1 MSTVYTSPVL
11 EVLCD
16 TLTKN
21 IRETDTGIF
30 SKNTIVTQSQGMN
43 AWLKT
48 ELTERNGILVQ
59 TEFLNIDSLFSAVY
73 KLVYNEPVKN
83 NTSDIKYKLYSLLEL
98 DTFKNQFEDVS
109 NYYVGNAK
117 RRFDLAAKIADL
129 FDQYQIF
136 RPELLQL
143 WENESGEELR
153 YLKKGHSPDILN
165 KLKKGYWVTQKSID
179 LHGLISEE
187 AKSYIVNF
195 ISDCKKKKVR
205 CIKIIHGKGLR
216 SHNKE
221 PVLRNKVKNWLIQKE
236 EVIAYVEA
244 PRHDGG
250 SGAVLVLLKEY

>member
-1 MSTVYTSPVL
+1 MQRDFFRRMTDEEDIFRDAVKGVKPLKIKSPKFQK
-11 EVLCD
+11 
-16 TLTKN
+16 TIKKPKPITKKF
-21 IRETDTGIF
+21 IEDE
-30 SKNTIVTQSQGMN
+30 KK
-43 AWLKT
+43 AL
-48 ELTERNGILVQ
+48 L
-59 TEFLNIDSLFSAVY
+59 DSL
-73 KLVYNEPVKN
+73 
-83 NTSDIKYKLYSLLEL
+83 SDDFIS
-98 DTFKNQFEDVS
+98 T
-109 NYYVGNAK
+109 
-117 RRFDLAAKIADL
+117 
-129 FDQYQIF
+129 
-136 RPELLQL
+136 
-143 WENESGEELR
+143 ENESGEELR

-195 ISDCKKKKVR
+195 ISDCKKNKVR

-221 PVLRNKVKNWLIQKE
+221 PILRNKVKNWLIQKE